1 MNIFA
6 IYYSYNMQYS
16 IFYNITLLA
25 AILDAI
31 LDLKNW
37 QQNLINGS

>member
-31 LDLKNW
+31 LDFKNW